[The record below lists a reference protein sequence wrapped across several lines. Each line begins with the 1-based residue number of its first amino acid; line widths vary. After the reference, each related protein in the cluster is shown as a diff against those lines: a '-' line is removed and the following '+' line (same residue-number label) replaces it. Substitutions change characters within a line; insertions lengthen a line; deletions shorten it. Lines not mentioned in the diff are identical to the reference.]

1 MIKLKNVIKK
11 FGNQIAVDNLS
22 LEIKKGEI
30 CAFVGESGCGKST
43 TLRMI
48 NRLIPFD
55 SGSIKIDNKDI
66 NEYDPVEL
74 RRSIGYVV
82 QSTGL
87 FLI

>member
-1 MIKLKNVIKK
+1 
-11 FGNQIAVDNLS
+11 
-22 LEIKKGEI
+22 
-30 CAFVGESGCGKST
+30 
-43 TLRMI
+43 MI

-87 FLI
+87 FPHMNVRENISVVPRLLGWKKMKYYLE